1 MDIIETLRNSK
12 KELLEAQAK
21 DFEKWSKLK
30 HTKEDLNLFLN
41 FNIANIKFQKKNNE
55 IENII
60 CTSNIFLIDIL
71 KNKKDVLKK
80 NKFDNK
86 HITKI
91 ETNNI
96 IKTYDMIHKHTI
108 SIPLKDWSI
117 INFISITPENIK
129 ILQEVLENIL

>member
-55 IENII
+55 YENII
-60 CTSNIFLIDIL
+60 YTSNIVLIDIL
-71 KNKKDVLKK
+71 KNKNDVLKK
-80 NKFDNK
+80 NKFNNNYV
-86 HITKI
+86 TKI
-91 ETNNI
+91 EKENI
-96 IKTYDMIHKHTI
+96 IKTYDIIHKHTI
-108 SIPLKDWSI
+108 SIPLKEWAI

-129 ILQEVLENIL
+129 ILNEVLENIL